1 MGFYKKY
8 KAVFDQ
14 VKSILE
20 KVEELKQVFLGE
32 SLKLSNLPVAI
43 INPTETTVSQAEI
56 GDLLENEVTF
66 DVVVVIRET
75 EPADVFEE
83 LVKPLG
89 KIYDA
94 ILADRTLNNTVK
106 DIRPTFFSPGEIRF
120 RNKLYYGG
128 VVRFTAKL
136 FYTPS

>member
-1 MGFYKKY
+1 MGYYETY

-20 KVEELKQVFLGE
+20 KVEDLKQVFLGE
-32 SLKLSNLPVAI
+32 SLKLSDLPVAI

-66 DVVVVIRET
+66 DVVVVIREM
-75 EPADVFEE
+75 EPEDVFEE

-89 KIYDA
+89 KDYDA
-94 ILADRTLNNTVK
+94 ILANKTLNNTVK
-106 DIRPTFFSPGEIRF
+106 DVMPIFFSPGEIRF

-128 VVRFTAKL
+128 VVRFTAL
-136 FYTPS
+136 LYYSP

>member
-1 MGFYKKY
+1 MGYYETY

-14 VKSILE
+14 VKSVLE
-20 KVEELKQVFLGE
+20 KVEELKQVVLGE
-32 SLKLSNLPVAI
+32 TLKLSDLPVAI
-43 INPTETTVSQAEI
+43 INPTETNISQAEI

-75 EPADVFEE
+75 EPEDVFAE
-83 LVKPLG
+83 LVEPLG
-89 KIYDA
+89 KICDA

-106 DIRPTFFSPGEIRF
+106 DVRPTFFSPGEIRF
-120 RNKLYYGG
+120 KNKLYYGG

-136 FYTPS
+136 FYAPS

>member
-1 MGFYKKY
+1 MGFYETY

-14 VKSILE
+14 VKSVLE
-20 KVEELKQVFLGE
+20 KIEDLKQVVLGE
-32 SLKLSNLPVAI
+32 SLKLTNLPVAI
-43 INPTETTVSQAEI
+43 INPTETTISQAEI

-75 EPADVFEE
+75 EPEDVFEE

-106 DIRPTFFSPGEIRF
+106 DVRPIFFSPGEIRF

-128 VVRFTAKL
+128 VVRFTAL
-136 FYTPS
+136 LYYSP

>member
-1 MGFYKKY
+1 LGFYEEY

-20 KVEELKQVFLGE
+20 KVEDLKQVFLGE
-32 SLKLSNLPVAI
+32 SLKLTDLPVAI

-75 EPADVFEE
+75 EPEDVFAE

-89 KIYDA
+89 KVCDA
-94 ILADRTLNNTVK
+94 ILANRTLNDTVK
-106 DIRPTFFSPGEIRF
+106 DVRPTFFSPGEIRF

-128 VVRFTAKL
+128 VVRFTAL
-136 FYTPS
+136 LYYSP

>member
-1 MGFYKKY
+1 MGYYETY

-14 VKSILE
+14 VKSTLE
-20 KVEELKQVFLGE
+20 KVEELKQVVLGE
-32 SLKLSNLPVAI
+32 SLKLSDLPVAI

-56 GDLLENEVTF
+56 GNLLENEVSF

-75 EPADVFEE
+75 EPEDVFEE

-106 DIRPTFFSPGEIRF
+106 DVRPIFFSPGEIRF

-128 VVRFTAKL
+128 VVRFTAL
-136 FYTPS
+136 LYYSP

>member
-1 MGFYKKY
+1 LGFYEKY

-20 KVEELKQVFLGE
+20 KVEDLKQVFLGE
-32 SLKLSNLPVAI
+32 SLKLIDLPVAI
-43 INPTETTVSQAEI
+43 INPTETTISQAEI

-75 EPADVFEE
+75 EPEDVFAE

-89 KIYDA
+89 KVCDA
-94 ILADRTLNNTVK
+94 ILANRTLNNTVK
-106 DIRPTFFSPGEIRF
+106 DVRPTFFSPGEIRF
-120 RNKLYYGG
+120 KNKLYYGG

>member
-1 MGFYKKY
+1 MGYYETY

-32 SLKLSNLPVAI
+32 SLKLTDLPVAI

-75 EPADVFEE
+75 EPEDVFAE
-83 LVKPLG
+83 LLKPLG
-89 KIYDA
+89 KVCDA
-94 ILADRTLNNTVK
+94 ILANRTLNNTVK
-106 DIRPTFFSPGEIRF
+106 DVRPTLFSPGEIRF

-128 VVRFTAKL
+128 VVRFIAKL

>member
-1 MGFYKKY
+1 MGYYEKY

-14 VKSILE
+14 VKSTLE

-32 SLKLSNLPVAI
+32 SLKLSDLPVAI
-43 INPTETTVSQAEI
+43 INPTETTVNQAEI

-75 EPADVFEE
+75 EPEDVFEE

-89 KIYDA
+89 KVCVEPS
-94 ILADRTLNNTVK
+94 LHTTSN
-106 DIRPTFFSPGEIRF
+106 SP
-120 RNKLYYGG
+120 
-128 VVRFTAKL
+128 
-136 FYTPS
+136 

>member
-1 MGFYKKY
+1 MGYYKTY

-32 SLKLSNLPVAI
+32 SLKLTDLPVAI

-75 EPADVFEE
+75 EPEDVFEE

-89 KIYDA
+89 KVYDA
-94 ILADRTLNNTVK
+94 ILANRTLNDTVK
-106 DIRPTFFSPGEIRF
+106 DVRPTFFSPGEIRF